1 MERTST
7 LNPALN
13 NLKLNSQI
21 ILSENFKNIRFS
33 NGEYIEAYKWYSKL
47 DDQYFKKH
55 QSLDELISLY
65 NNLPEGFYRNY
76 ILKLNIK
83 PGEEKYRLKVI
94 LNEIYK
100 DITKYGN
107 FRQNRF
113 MLRFMKEYNF
123 FPNAERN

>member
-7 LNPALN
+7 INPAFN
-13 NLKLNSQI
+13 DLKLNSPI
-21 ILSENFKNIRFS
+21 ILLSENFKNTRFS
-33 NGEYIEAYKWYSKL
+33 GSEYAEACKWYLNL

-65 NNLPEGFYRNY
+65 NGLPAGFYKNC

-100 DITKYGN
+100 DITRYGD

-113 MLRFMKEYNF
+113 MLRFMKEYNL
-123 FPNAERN
+123 FPKS